1 MQPDVVDCYY
11 LKQFIDISACLSSK
25 YKFMKGLHNP
35 DFKDIGLENYNF
47 WQKLNSFLDK
57 YLGEGSKRNAKI
69 L

>member
-1 MQPDVVDCYY
+1 
-11 LKQFIDISACLSSK
+11 
-25 YKFMKGLHNP
+25 MKGLHNP